1 MSKELVDALD
11 ALEAERGIDRS
22 VVVEALENA
31 LKAAYKKQY
40 NAAQN
45 VEATFDD
52 KKGTMT
58 IKQVKE
64 VVPDDEFEDDDTQ
77 IPLTKALEINKAYEP
92 GDEIRFDVTPK
103 NFGRMAAQAAKQ
115 VIVQKMREAT
125 REAVYNRFQDYEDE
139 IITGEVE
146 RQDRRFLYVMLAGD
160 QEAVMAPGDQMP
172 NEHYRMHDRIK
183 VLMTKVDNSLKGP
196 QIFVSRT
203 APDLVKRLFEQE
215 VPEVYDGTVEIVSIA
230 REAGDRSKI
239 AVYTHDPDLDPVG
252 ALVGQR
258 GSRVQSVVN
267 ELGGEHMD
275 IVEWV
280 EDEAQYIANAL
291 NPAEVTDVIFDPDND
306 RAVTVIV
313 PDDQLSLA
321 IGKKG
326 QNARLAARLTGFKVD
341 IKSESEADEFL
352 NNMAEEGQEIA
363 DEVAETD
370 ELADEV
376 ADAEELAVDEA
387 DLAEAELDQEEA
399 EDAADQDDANEA
411 ESEHKDVDA

>member
-1 MSKELVDALD
+1 MSKELVQALD
-11 ALEAERGIDRS
+11 ALEQERGIDRE

-52 KKGTMT
+52 KKGQMA
-58 IKQVKE
+58 IKQVKL
-64 VVPDDEFEDDDTQ
+64 VVLDDDLVDPDTE
-77 IPLTKALEINKAYEP
+77 IPLTEALEINKAYEP

-103 NFGRMAAQAAKQ
+103 DFGRMAAQAAKQ

-125 REAVYNRFQDYEDE
+125 RQAIYDKYQDYQDE

-146 RQDRRFLYVMLAGD
+146 RQDNRFLYVMLPGK
-160 QEAVMAPGDQMP
+160 QEAVMTQGDQMP
-172 NEHYRMHDRIK
+172 NETYRMRERIK
-183 VLMTKVDNSLKGP
+183 VLVNKVDNSLKGP

-239 AVYTHDPDLDPVG
+239 AVYTHDADLDPVG

-258 GSRVQSVVN
+258 GARVQAVVT

-291 NPAEVTDVIFDPDND
+291 NPAEVTDVIFDANNEQS
-306 RAVTVIV
+306 VTVIV

-326 QNARLAARLTGFKVD
+326 QNARLAARLTGFKID
-341 IKSESEADEFL
+341 IKAESEARD
-352 NNMAEEGQEIA
+352 
-363 DEVAETD
+363 
-370 ELADEV
+370 
-376 ADAEELAVDEA
+376 LAV
-387 DLAEAELDQEEA
+387 EEA
-399 EDAADQDDANEA
+399 EANETADTADQVVVEETQAPVEPADDNQAATDQE
-411 ESEHKDVDA
+411 D

>member
-1 MSKELVDALD
+1 MSKELVQALD
-11 ALEAERGIDRS
+11 ALEQERGIDRAI
-22 VVVEALENA
+22 VVEALEDA

-40 NAAQN
+40 NANQN

-52 KKGTMT
+52 KKGKMT
-58 IKQVKE
+58 IKQVKT
-64 VVPDDEFEDDDTQ
+64 VVLDEDLVDPDTEISLSD
-77 IPLTKALEINKAYEP
+77 ALAINKAYEP

-103 NFGRMAAQAAKQ
+103 DFGRMAAQTAKQ

-125 REAVYNRFQDYEDE
+125 RQAVYDRYKDYEGE

-146 RQDRRFLYVMLAGD
+146 RQDNRFLYVMLPGK
-160 QEAVMAPGDQMP
+160 QEAVMTAGDQMP
-172 NEHYRMHDRIK
+172 TEHYRMRDRIK
-183 VLMTKVDNSLKGP
+183 VLVSKVDDSLKGP

-215 VPEVYDGTVEIVSIA
+215 VPEVYDGTVEIVSVA

-239 AVYTHDPDLDPVG
+239 AVYTHDSDLDPVG

-258 GSRVQSVVN
+258 GARVQSVVT

-291 NPAEVTDVIFDPDND
+291 NPAEVTDVIFDPEND
-306 RAVTVIV
+306 QAVTVIV

-326 QNARLAARLTGFKVD
+326 QNARLAARLTGVKID
-341 IKSESEADEFL
+341 IKPESEA
-352 NNMAEEGQEIA
+352 
-363 DEVAETD
+363 
-370 ELADEV
+370 
-376 ADAEELAVDEA
+376 A
-387 DLAEAELDQEEA
+387 DLAVSMDETAD
-399 EDAADQDDANEA
+399 DAFDDAANEA
-411 ESEHKDVDA
+411 ADTNVDDTVDAMVDDDSENPEI

>member
-1 MSKELVDALD
+1 MSKELVQALD
-11 ALEAERGIDRS
+11 ALEQERGIDRTI
-22 VVVEALENA
+22 VVEALEDA

-40 NAAQN
+40 NANQN

-52 KKGTMT
+52 KKGKMT
-58 IKQVKE
+58 IKQIKT
-64 VVPDDEFEDDDTQ
+64 VVLDDDLLDPDTE
-77 IPLTKALEINKAYEP
+77 ISLTDATAINKAYEA

-103 NFGRMAAQAAKQ
+103 DFGRMAAQTAKQ

-125 REAVYNRFQDYEDE
+125 RQAVYDRYKDYEGE

-146 RQDRRFLYVMLAGD
+146 RQDNRFLYVMLPGK
-160 QEAVMAPGDQMP
+160 QEAVMTAGDQMP
-172 NEHYRMHDRIK
+172 TEHYRMRDRIK
-183 VLMTKVDNSLKGP
+183 VLVSKVDDSLKGP

-215 VPEVYDGTVEIVSIA
+215 VPEVYDGTVEIVSVA

-239 AVYTHDPDLDPVG
+239 AVYTHDADLDPVG

-258 GSRVQSVVN
+258 GARVQAVVT

-291 NPAEVTDVIFDPDND
+291 NPAEVTDVIFDPEND
-306 RAVTVIV
+306 QAVTVIV

-326 QNARLAARLTGFKVD
+326 QNARLAARLTGVKID
-341 IKSESEADEFL
+341 IKPESEA
-352 NNMAEEGQEIA
+352 
-363 DEVAETD
+363 
-370 ELADEV
+370 
-376 ADAEELAVDEA
+376 A
-387 DLAEAELDQEEA
+387 DLAVSMDEAADDA
-399 EDAADQDDANEA
+399 FDDAADEAADTNIDD
-411 ESEHKDVDA
+411 SVDAMVDDDSENPEI

>member
-1 MSKELVDALD
+1 MSNELVQALD
-11 ALEAERGIDRS
+11 ALEQERGIDRE

-45 VEATFDD
+45 VEAAFDD
-52 KKGTMT
+52 KKGQMT
-58 IKQVKE
+58 IKQVKL
-64 VVPDDEFEDDDTQ
+64 VVLDDDLVDPDTE
-77 IPLTKALEINKAYEP
+77 IPLTEALEINKAYEP

-103 NFGRMAAQAAKQ
+103 DFGRMAAQAAKQ

-125 REAVYNRFQDYEDE
+125 RQAIYDKYQDYQDE

-146 RQDRRFLYVMLAGD
+146 RQDNRFLYVMLPGK
-160 QEAVMAPGDQMP
+160 QEAVMTQGDQMP
-172 NEHYRMHDRIK
+172 NETYRMRDRIK
-183 VLMTKVDNSLKGP
+183 VLVNKVDNSLKGP

-230 REAGDRSKI
+230 REVGDRSKI
-239 AVYTHDPDLDPVG
+239 AVYTHDADLDPVG

-258 GSRVQSVVN
+258 GARVQAVVT

-291 NPAEVTDVIFDPDND
+291 NPAEVTDVIFDANNEQS
-306 RAVTVIV
+306 VTVIV

-326 QNARLAARLTGFKVD
+326 QNARLAARLTGFKID
-341 IKSESEADEFL
+341 IKAESEARD
-352 NNMAEEGQEIA
+352 
-363 DEVAETD
+363 
-370 ELADEV
+370 
-376 ADAEELAVDEA
+376 LAVEKVEA
-387 DLAEAELDQEEA
+387 NETADTTDQVVVEETQAPVEPADDNQAATDQE
-399 EDAADQDDANEA
+399 D
-411 ESEHKDVDA
+411 

>member
-1 MSKELVDALD
+1 MSKELVQALD
-11 ALEAERGIDRS
+11 ALEQERGIDRE

-40 NAAQN
+40 NANQN

-52 KKGTMT
+52 KKGKMT
-58 IKQVKE
+58 IKQVKT
-64 VVPDDEFEDDDTQ
+64 VVLDDDLLDPDTE
-77 IPLTKALEINKAYEP
+77 ISLTDAQAINKAYEP

-103 NFGRMAAQAAKQ
+103 DFGRMAAQAAKQ

-125 REAVYNRFQDYEDE
+125 RQAVYNRYKDYEGE

-146 RQDRRFLYVMLAGD
+146 RQDSRFLYVMLPGK
-160 QEAVMAPGDQMP
+160 QEAVMTPGDQMP
-172 NEHYRMHDRIK
+172 TEHYLMRDRIK
-183 VLMTKVDNSLKGP
+183 VLVSKVDDSLKGP

-203 APDLVKRLFEQE
+203 APGLVKRLFEQE
-215 VPEVYDGTVEIVSIA
+215 VPEVYDGTVEIVFVA

-239 AVYTHDPDLDPVG
+239 AVYTHDADLDPVG

-258 GSRVQSVVN
+258 GARVQAVVT

-291 NPAEVTDVIFDPDND
+291 NPAEVTDVIFDPEND
-306 RAVTVIV
+306 QAVTVIV

-326 QNARLAARLTGFKVD
+326 QNARLAARLTGVKID
-341 IKSESEADEFL
+341 IKPESEA
-352 NNMAEEGQEIA
+352 
-363 DEVAETD
+363 
-370 ELADEV
+370 
-376 ADAEELAVDEA
+376 A
-387 DLAEAELDQEEA
+387 DLAVSMDEASDDAFDDAANDA
-399 EDAADQDDANEA
+399 EDTNLDD
-411 ESEHKDVDA
+411 SVDAMVDDSENPEI

>member
-1 MSKELVDALD
+1 MSKELVQALD
-11 ALEAERGIDRS
+11 ALEQERGIDRA

-52 KKGTMT
+52 KKGQMT
-58 IKQVKE
+58 IKQVKL
-64 VVPDDEFEDDDTQ
+64 VVLDDDLVDPDTE
-77 IPLTKALEINKAYEP
+77 IPLTEALEINKAYEP

-103 NFGRMAAQAAKQ
+103 DFGRMAAQAAKQ

-125 REAVYNRFQDYEDE
+125 RQAIYDKYQDYQDE

-146 RQDRRFLYVMLAGD
+146 RQDSRFLYVMLPGK
-160 QEAVMAPGDQMP
+160 QEAVMTQGDQMP
-172 NEHYRMHDRIK
+172 NETYRMRDRIK
-183 VLMTKVDNSLKGP
+183 VLVNKVDNSLKGP

-239 AVYTHDPDLDPVG
+239 AVYTHDADLDPVG

-258 GSRVQSVVN
+258 GARVQAVVT

-291 NPAEVTDVIFDPDND
+291 NPAEVTDVIFDANNEQS
-306 RAVTVIV
+306 VTVIV

-326 QNARLAARLTGFKVD
+326 QNARLAARLTGFKID
-341 IKSESEADEFL
+341 IKAESEAGDLAVEK
-352 NNMAEEGQEIA
+352 AEANQTADIA
-363 DEVAETD
+363 DQALV
-370 ELADEV
+370 ELADDNQ
-376 ADAEELAVDEA
+376 AAT
-387 DLAEAELDQEEA
+387 DQE
-399 EDAADQDDANEA
+399 D
-411 ESEHKDVDA
+411 

>member
-1 MSKELVDALD
+1 MSKELVQALD
-11 ALEAERGIDRS
+11 ALEQERGIDRE

-40 NAAQN
+40 NANQN

-52 KKGTMT
+52 KKGKMT
-58 IKQVKE
+58 IKQVKT
-64 VVPDDEFEDDDTQ
+64 VVLDDDLLDPDTE
-77 IPLTKALEINKAYEP
+77 ISLTDAQAINKAYEP

-103 NFGRMAAQAAKQ
+103 DFGRMAAQAAKQ

-125 REAVYNRFQDYEDE
+125 RQAVYNRYKDYEGE

-146 RQDRRFLYVMLAGD
+146 RQDSRFLYVMLPGK
-160 QEAVMAPGDQMP
+160 QEAVMTPGDQMP
-172 NEHYRMHDRIK
+172 TEHYLMRDRIK
-183 VLMTKVDNSLKGP
+183 VLVSKVDDSLKGP

-203 APDLVKRLFEQE
+203 APGLVKRLFEQE
-215 VPEVYDGTVEIVSIA
+215 VPEVYDGTVEIVSVA

-239 AVYTHDPDLDPVG
+239 AVYTHDADLDPVG

-258 GSRVQSVVN
+258 GARVQAVVT

-291 NPAEVTDVIFDPDND
+291 NPAEVTDVIFDPEND
-306 RAVTVIV
+306 QAVTVIV

-326 QNARLAARLTGFKVD
+326 QNARLAARLTGVKID
-341 IKSESEADEFL
+341 IKPESEA
-352 NNMAEEGQEIA
+352 
-363 DEVAETD
+363 
-370 ELADEV
+370 
-376 ADAEELAVDEA
+376 A
-387 DLAEAELDQEEA
+387 DLAVSMDEASDDAFDDAANDA
-399 EDAADQDDANEA
+399 EDTNLDD
-411 ESEHKDVDA
+411 SVDAMVDDSENPEI

>member
-1 MSKELVDALD
+1 MSKELVQALD
-11 ALEAERGIDRS
+11 ALEQERGIDRA

-52 KKGTMT
+52 KKGQMT
-58 IKQVKE
+58 IKQVKL
-64 VVPDDEFEDDDTQ
+64 VVLDDDLVDPDTE
-77 IPLTKALEINKAYEP
+77 IPLTEALEINKAYEP

-103 NFGRMAAQAAKQ
+103 DFGRMAAQAAKQ

-125 REAVYNRFQDYEDE
+125 RQAIYDKYQDYQDE

-146 RQDRRFLYVMLAGD
+146 RQDNRFLYVMLPGK
-160 QEAVMAPGDQMP
+160 QEAVMTQGDQMP
-172 NEHYRMHDRIK
+172 NETYRMRDRIK
-183 VLMTKVDNSLKGP
+183 VLVNKVDNSLKGP

-239 AVYTHDPDLDPVG
+239 AVYTHDADLDPVG

-258 GSRVQSVVN
+258 GARVQAVVT

-291 NPAEVTDVIFDPDND
+291 NPAEVTDVIFDANNEQS
-306 RAVTVIV
+306 VTVIV

-326 QNARLAARLTGFKVD
+326 QNARLAARLTGFKID
-341 IKSESEADEFL
+341 IKAESEARD
-352 NNMAEEGQEIA
+352 
-363 DEVAETD
+363 
-370 ELADEV
+370 
-376 ADAEELAVDEA
+376 LAVEK
-387 DLAEAELDQEEA
+387 AEANETADTADQVVVEETQAPVEPADDNQAATDQE
-399 EDAADQDDANEA
+399 D
-411 ESEHKDVDA
+411 

>member
-1 MSKELVDALD
+1 MSKELVQALD
-11 ALEAERGIDRS
+11 ALEQERGIDRE

-40 NAAQN
+40 NANQN

-52 KKGTMT
+52 KKGKMT
-58 IKQVKE
+58 IKQVKT
-64 VVPDDEFEDDDTQ
+64 VVLDDDLLEPDTE
-77 IPLTKALEINKAYEP
+77 ISLTDAQAINKAYEP

-103 NFGRMAAQAAKQ
+103 DFGRMAAQAAKQ

-125 REAVYNRFQDYEDE
+125 RQAVYNRYKDYEGE

-146 RQDRRFLYVMLAGD
+146 RQDSRFLYVMLPGK
-160 QEAVMAPGDQMP
+160 QEAVMTPGDQMP
-172 NEHYRMHDRIK
+172 TEHYLMRDRIK
-183 VLMTKVDNSLKGP
+183 VLVSKVDDSLKGP

-203 APDLVKRLFEQE
+203 APGLVKRLFEQE
-215 VPEVYDGTVEIVSIA
+215 VPEVYDGTVEIVSVA

-239 AVYTHDPDLDPVG
+239 AVYTHDADLDPVG

-258 GSRVQSVVN
+258 GARVQAVVT

-291 NPAEVTDVIFDPDND
+291 NPAEVTDVIFDPEND
-306 RAVTVIV
+306 QAVTVIV

-326 QNARLAARLTGFKVD
+326 QNARLAARLTGVKID
-341 IKSESEADEFL
+341 IKPESEA
-352 NNMAEEGQEIA
+352 
-363 DEVAETD
+363 
-370 ELADEV
+370 
-376 ADAEELAVDEA
+376 A
-387 DLAEAELDQEEA
+387 DLAVSMDEASDDAFDDAANDA
-399 EDAADQDDANEA
+399 EDTNLDD
-411 ESEHKDVDA
+411 SVDAMVDDSENPEI

>member
-1 MSKELVDALD
+1 MSKELVQALD
-11 ALEAERGIDRS
+11 ALEQERGIDRA

-52 KKGTMT
+52 KKGQMT
-58 IKQVKE
+58 IKQVKL
-64 VVPDDEFEDDDTQ
+64 VVLDDDLVDPDTE
-77 IPLTKALEINKAYEP
+77 IPLTEALEINKAYEP

-103 NFGRMAAQAAKQ
+103 DFGRMAAQAAKQ

-125 REAVYNRFQDYEDE
+125 RQAIYDKYQDYQDE

-146 RQDRRFLYVMLAGD
+146 RQDSRFLYVMLPGK
-160 QEAVMAPGDQMP
+160 QEAVMTQGDQMP
-172 NEHYRMHDRIK
+172 NETYRMRDRIK
-183 VLMTKVDNSLKGP
+183 VLINKVDNSLKGP

-239 AVYTHDPDLDPVG
+239 AVYTHDADLDPVG

-258 GSRVQSVVN
+258 GARVQAVVT

-291 NPAEVTDVIFDPDND
+291 NPAEVTDVIFDANNEQS
-306 RAVTVIV
+306 VTVIV

-326 QNARLAARLTGFKVD
+326 QNARLAARLTGFKID
-341 IKSESEADEFL
+341 IKAESEAGDLAVEK
-352 NNMAEEGQEIA
+352 AEANQTADIA
-363 DEVAETD
+363 DQALV
-370 ELADEV
+370 ELADDNQ
-376 ADAEELAVDEA
+376 AAT
-387 DLAEAELDQEEA
+387 DQE
-399 EDAADQDDANEA
+399 D
-411 ESEHKDVDA
+411 

>member
-1 MSKELVDALD
+1 MSKELVQALD
-11 ALEAERGIDRS
+11 ALEAERGIDRD

-40 NAAQN
+40 NANQN

-52 KKGTMT
+52 KKGKMT
-58 IKQVKE
+58 IKQVKT
-64 VVPDDEFEDDDTQ
+64 VVLDEDLLDPDTE
-77 IPLTKALEINKAYEP
+77 ISLTDALAINKAYEP

-103 NFGRMAAQAAKQ
+103 DFGRMAAQAAKQ

-125 REAVYNRFQDYEDE
+125 RQAVYNRYKDYEGE

-146 RQDRRFLYVMLAGD
+146 RQDNRFLYVMLPGK
-160 QEAVMAPGDQMP
+160 QEAVMTAGDQMP
-172 NEHYRMHDRIK
+172 NETYRMRDRIK
-183 VLMTKVDNSLKGP
+183 VLVSKVDDSLKGP

-215 VPEVYDGTVEIVSIA
+215 VPEVYDGTVEIVSVA

-239 AVYTHDPDLDPVG
+239 AVYTHDSDLDPVG

-258 GSRVQSVVN
+258 GARVQAVVT

-291 NPAEVTDVIFDPDND
+291 NPAEVTDVIFDPEND
-306 RAVTVIV
+306 QAVTVIV

-326 QNARLAARLTGFKVD
+326 QNARLAARLTGVKID
-341 IKSESEADEFL
+341 IKPESEANDLAVSMDEASDDSFD
-352 NNMAEEGQEIA
+352 NAA
-363 DEVAETD
+363 DEAADTD
-370 ELADEV
+370 VDDSVDAMV
-376 ADAEELAVDEA
+376 ADDNEENPEI
-387 DLAEAELDQEEA
+387 
-399 EDAADQDDANEA
+399 
-411 ESEHKDVDA
+411 

>member
-1 MSKELVDALD
+1 MSKELVQDLD
-11 ALEAERGIDRS
+11 ALEQERGIDRA

-52 KKGTMT
+52 KKGQMT
-58 IKQVKE
+58 IKQVKL
-64 VVPDDEFEDDDTQ
+64 VVLDDDLVDPDTE
-77 IPLTKALEINKAYEP
+77 IPLTEALEINKAYEP

-103 NFGRMAAQAAKQ
+103 DFGRMAAQAAKQ

-125 REAVYNRFQDYEDE
+125 RQAIYDKYQDYQDE

-146 RQDRRFLYVMLAGD
+146 RQDNRFLYVMLPGK
-160 QEAVMAPGDQMP
+160 QEAVMTQGDQMP
-172 NEHYRMHDRIK
+172 NETYRMRDRIK
-183 VLMTKVDNSLKGP
+183 VLVNKVDNSLKGP

-239 AVYTHDPDLDPVG
+239 AVYTHDADLDPVG

-258 GSRVQSVVN
+258 GARVQAVVT

-291 NPAEVTDVIFDPDND
+291 NPAEVTDVIFDANNEQS
-306 RAVTVIV
+306 VTVIV

-326 QNARLAARLTGFKVD
+326 QNARLAARLTGFKID
-341 IKSESEADEFL
+341 IKAESEARD
-352 NNMAEEGQEIA
+352 
-363 DEVAETD
+363 
-370 ELADEV
+370 
-376 ADAEELAVDEA
+376 LAVEK
-387 DLAEAELDQEEA
+387 AEANETADTADQVVVEEIQAPVEPADDNQAATDQE
-399 EDAADQDDANEA
+399 D
-411 ESEHKDVDA
+411 

>member
-1 MSKELVDALD
+1 MSKELVQALD
-11 ALEAERGIDRS
+11 ALEQERGIDRE

-52 KKGTMT
+52 KKGQMT
-58 IKQVKE
+58 IKQVKL
-64 VVPDDEFEDDDTQ
+64 VVLDDDLVDPDTE
-77 IPLTKALEINKAYEP
+77 IPLTEALEINKAYEP

-103 NFGRMAAQAAKQ
+103 DFGRMAAQAAKQ

-125 REAVYNRFQDYEDE
+125 RQAIYDKYQDYQDE

-146 RQDRRFLYVMLAGD
+146 RQDSRFLYVMLPGK
-160 QEAVMAPGDQMP
+160 QEAVMTQGDQMP
-172 NEHYRMHDRIK
+172 NETYRMRDRIK
-183 VLMTKVDNSLKGP
+183 VLVNKVDNSLKGP

-239 AVYTHDPDLDPVG
+239 AVYTHDADLDPVG

-258 GSRVQSVVN
+258 GARVQAVVT

-291 NPAEVTDVIFDPDND
+291 NPAEVTDVIFDANNEQS
-306 RAVTVIV
+306 VTVIV

-326 QNARLAARLTGFKVD
+326 QNARLAARLTGFKID
-341 IKSESEADEFL
+341 IKAESEARD
-352 NNMAEEGQEIA
+352 
-363 DEVAETD
+363 
-370 ELADEV
+370 
-376 ADAEELAVDEA
+376 LAVEK
-387 DLAEAELDQEEA
+387 AE
-399 EDAADQDDANEA
+399 ANEA
-411 ESEHKDVDA
+411 ADGGDQAVVEETQAPVEPADDNQAATDQED

>member
-1 MSKELVDALD
+1 MSKELVQALD
-11 ALEAERGIDRS
+11 ALEQERGIDRE

-40 NAAQN
+40 NANQN

-52 KKGTMT
+52 KKGKMT
-58 IKQVKE
+58 IKQVKT
-64 VVPDDEFEDDDTQ
+64 VVLDDDLLDPDTE
-77 IPLTKALEINKAYEP
+77 ISLTDAQAINKAYEP

-103 NFGRMAAQAAKQ
+103 DFGRMAAQAAKQ

-125 REAVYNRFQDYEDE
+125 RQAVYNRYKDYEGE

-146 RQDRRFLYVMLAGD
+146 RQDSRFLYVMLPGK
-160 QEAVMAPGDQMP
+160 QEAVMTPGDQMP
-172 NEHYRMHDRIK
+172 TEHYRMRDRIK
-183 VLMTKVDNSLKGP
+183 VLVSKVDDSLKGP

-203 APDLVKRLFEQE
+203 APGLVKRLFEQE
-215 VPEVYDGTVEIVSIA
+215 VPEVYDGTVEIVSVA

-239 AVYTHDPDLDPVG
+239 AVYTHDADLDPVG

-258 GSRVQSVVN
+258 GARVQAVVT

-291 NPAEVTDVIFDPDND
+291 NPAEVTDVIFDPEND
-306 RAVTVIV
+306 QAVTVIV

-326 QNARLAARLTGFKVD
+326 QNARLAARLTGVKID
-341 IKSESEADEFL
+341 IKPESEA
-352 NNMAEEGQEIA
+352 
-363 DEVAETD
+363 
-370 ELADEV
+370 
-376 ADAEELAVDEA
+376 A
-387 DLAEAELDQEEA
+387 DLAVSMDEASDDAFDDAANDA
-399 EDAADQDDANEA
+399 EDTNLDD
-411 ESEHKDVDA
+411 SVDAMVDDSENPEI

>member
-1 MSKELVDALD
+1 MSKELVQALD
-11 ALEAERGIDRS
+11 ALEQERGIDRA

-52 KKGTMT
+52 KKGQMT
-58 IKQVKE
+58 IKQVKL
-64 VVPDDEFEDDDTQ
+64 VVLDDDLVDPDTE
-77 IPLTKALEINKAYEP
+77 ISLTEALKINKAYEA

-103 NFGRMAAQAAKQ
+103 DFGRMAAQAAKQ

-125 REAVYNRFQDYEDE
+125 RQAIYDKYQDYQDE

-146 RQDRRFLYVMLAGD
+146 RQDSRFLYVMLPGK
-160 QEAVMAPGDQMP
+160 QEAVMTPADQMP
-172 NEHYRMHDRIK
+172 TETYRMRDRIK
-183 VLMTKVDNSLKGP
+183 VLVSKVDNSLKGP

-239 AVYTHDPDLDPVG
+239 AVYTHDADLDPVG

-258 GSRVQSVVN
+258 GARVQAVVT

-291 NPAEVTDVIFDPDND
+291 NPAEVTDVIFDPENEQ
-306 RAVTVIV
+306 AVTVIV

-326 QNARLAARLTGFKVD
+326 QNARLAARLTGFKID
-341 IKSESEADEFL
+341 IKAESEAQNL
-352 NNMAEEGQEIA
+352 AAQAANPA
-363 DEVAETD
+363 TD
-370 ELADEV
+370 LD
-376 ADAEELAVDEA
+376 DEA
-387 DLAEAELDQEEA
+387 VVP
-399 EDAADQDDANEA
+399 EDEAADDQVDGDVASTD
-411 ESEHKDVDA
+411 SED

>member
-92 GDEIRFDVTPK
+92 GDEIRFDVTPE

-387 DLAEAELDQEEA
+387 DLAEAELEQEEA
-399 EDAADQDDANEA
+399 EDAAEQDDTNEA
-411 ESEHKDVDA
+411 ESANKDVDA

>member
-1 MSKELVDALD
+1 MSKELVDALN
-11 ALEAERGIDRS
+11 ALEAERGIDRAT
-22 VVVEALENA
+22 VVEALENA

-40 NAAQN
+40 NANQN

-52 KKGTMT
+52 KKGKMT
-58 IKQVKE
+58 IKQVK
-64 VVPDDEFEDDDTQ
+64 VVVLDEDLLDPDTE
-77 IPLTKALEINKAYEP
+77 ISLTDALKINKAYEP

-103 NFGRMAAQAAKQ
+103 DFGRMAAQAAKQ
-115 VIVQKMREAT
+115 VIVQKMREAG
-125 REAVYNRFQDYEDE
+125 REAVYNKFIDYEGE

-146 RQDRRFLYVMLAGD
+146 RQDRRFLYVMLPGK
-160 QEAVMAPGDQMP
+160 QEAVMGPNDQMP

-183 VLMTKVDNSLKGP
+183 VLVTKVDNAPKGP

-258 GSRVQSVVN
+258 GARVQSVVN
-267 ELGGEHMD
+267 ELGSEHMD

-291 NPAEVTDVIFDPDND
+291 NPSEVTDVIFDPEND
-306 RAVTVIV
+306 HAVTVIV

-341 IKSESEADEFL
+341 IKSESEAGDL
-352 NNMAEEGQEIA
+352 MLKNQGEEQA
-363 DEVAETD
+363 DEVVAED
-370 ELADEV
+370 LADDDVDGALAAEEV
-376 ADAEELAVDEA
+376 AHEFDHEQDSDES
-387 DLAEAELDQEEA
+387 
-399 EDAADQDDANEA
+399 QD
-411 ESEHKDVDA
+411 

>member
-1 MSKELVDALD
+1 MSKELVQALD
-11 ALEAERGIDRS
+11 ALEAERGIDRD

-40 NAAQN
+40 NANQN

-52 KKGTMT
+52 KKGKMT
-58 IKQVKE
+58 IKQVKT
-64 VVPDDEFEDDDTQ
+64 VVLDEDLLDPDTE
-77 IPLTKALEINKAYEP
+77 ISLTDALAINKAYEP

-103 NFGRMAAQAAKQ
+103 DFGRMAAQAAKQ

-125 REAVYNRFQDYEDE
+125 RQAVYNRYKDYEGE

-146 RQDRRFLYVMLAGD
+146 RQDNRFLYVMLPGK
-160 QEAVMAPGDQMP
+160 QEAVMTAGDQMP
-172 NEHYRMHDRIK
+172 NETYRMRDRIK
-183 VLMTKVDNSLKGP
+183 VLVSKVDDSLKGP

-215 VPEVYDGTVEIVSIA
+215 VPEVYDGTVEIVSVA

-239 AVYTHDPDLDPVG
+239 AVYTHDSDLDPVG

-258 GSRVQSVVN
+258 GARVQAVVT

-291 NPAEVTDVIFDPDND
+291 NPAEVTDVIFDPEND
-306 RAVTVIV
+306 QAVTVIV

-326 QNARLAARLTGFKVD
+326 QNARLAARLTGVKID
-341 IKSESEADEFL
+341 IKPESEANDLAVSMDEASDDSFDK
-352 NNMAEEGQEIA
+352 AA
-363 DEVAETD
+363 DEATD
-370 ELADEV
+370 TDVDDSVDAMV
-376 ADAEELAVDEA
+376 ADDNEENPEI
-387 DLAEAELDQEEA
+387 
-399 EDAADQDDANEA
+399 
-411 ESEHKDVDA
+411 

>member
-1 MSKELVDALD
+1 MSKELVQALD
-11 ALEAERGIDRS
+11 ALEQERGIDRA

-52 KKGTMT
+52 KKGQMT
-58 IKQVKE
+58 IKQVKL
-64 VVPDDEFEDDDTQ
+64 VVLDDDLVDPDTE
-77 IPLTKALEINKAYEP
+77 IPLTEALEINKAYEP

-103 NFGRMAAQAAKQ
+103 DFGRMAAQAAKQ

-125 REAVYNRFQDYEDE
+125 RQAIYDKYQDYQDE

-146 RQDRRFLYVMLAGD
+146 RQDNRFLYVMLPGK
-160 QEAVMAPGDQMP
+160 QEAVMTQGDQMP
-172 NEHYRMHDRIK
+172 NETYRMRDRIK
-183 VLMTKVDNSLKGP
+183 VLVNKVDNSLKGP

-239 AVYTHDPDLDPVG
+239 AVYTHDADLDPVG

-258 GSRVQSVVN
+258 GARVQAVVT

-291 NPAEVTDVIFDPDND
+291 NPAEVTDVIFDANNEQS
-306 RAVTVIV
+306 VTVIV

-326 QNARLAARLTGFKVD
+326 QNARLAARLTGFKID
-341 IKSESEADEFL
+341 IKAESEARD
-352 NNMAEEGQEIA
+352 
-363 DEVAETD
+363 
-370 ELADEV
+370 
-376 ADAEELAVDEA
+376 LAVEK
-387 DLAEAELDQEEA
+387 AEANETADTADQVVVEEIQAPVEPADDNQAATDQE
-399 EDAADQDDANEA
+399 D
-411 ESEHKDVDA
+411 

>member
-1 MSKELVDALD
+1 MSKELVQALD
-11 ALEAERGIDRS
+11 ALEQERGIDRE

-40 NAAQN
+40 NANQN

-52 KKGTMT
+52 KKGKMT
-58 IKQVKE
+58 IKQVKT
-64 VVPDDEFEDDDTQ
+64 VVLDDDLLDPDTE
-77 IPLTKALEINKAYEP
+77 ISLTDAQAINKAYEP

-103 NFGRMAAQAAKQ
+103 DFGRMAAQAAKQ

-125 REAVYNRFQDYEDE
+125 RQAVYNRYKDYEGE

-146 RQDRRFLYVMLAGD
+146 RQDSRFLYVMLPGK
-160 QEAVMAPGDQMP
+160 QEAVMTPGDQMP
-172 NEHYRMHDRIK
+172 TEHYRMRDRIK
-183 VLMTKVDNSLKGP
+183 VLVSKVDDSLKGP

-203 APDLVKRLFEQE
+203 APGLVKRLFEQE
-215 VPEVYDGTVEIVSIA
+215 VPEVYDGTVEIVSVA

-239 AVYTHDPDLDPVG
+239 AVYTHDADLDPVG

-258 GSRVQSVVN
+258 GARVQAVVT

-291 NPAEVTDVIFDPDND
+291 NPAEVTDVIFDPEND
-306 RAVTVIV
+306 QAVTVIV

-326 QNARLAARLTGFKVD
+326 QNARLAARLTGVKID
-341 IKSESEADEFL
+341 IKPESEA
-352 NNMAEEGQEIA
+352 
-363 DEVAETD
+363 
-370 ELADEV
+370 
-376 ADAEELAVDEA
+376 A
-387 DLAEAELDQEEA
+387 DLAVSMDEASDDA
-399 EDAADQDDANEA
+399 FDDAANDAEYTNLDD
-411 ESEHKDVDA
+411 SVDAMVDDSENPEI

>member
-1 MSKELVDALD
+1 
-11 ALEAERGIDRS
+11 
-22 VVVEALENA
+22 
-31 LKAAYKKQY
+31 
-40 NAAQN
+40 
-45 VEATFDD
+45 
-52 KKGTMT
+52 MT
-58 IKQVKE
+58 IKQVKL
-64 VVPDDEFEDDDTQ
+64 VVLDDDLVDPDTE
-77 IPLTKALEINKAYEP
+77 ISLTEAFKINKAYEA

-103 NFGRMAAQAAKQ
+103 DFGRMAAQAAKQ

-125 REAVYNRFQDYEDE
+125 RQAIYDKYQDYQDE

-146 RQDRRFLYVMLAGD
+146 RQDSRFLYVMLPGK
-160 QEAVMAPGDQMP
+160 QEAVMTPADQMP
-172 NEHYRMHDRIK
+172 TETYRMRDRIK
-183 VLMTKVDNSLKGP
+183 VLVSKVDNSLKGP

-239 AVYTHDPDLDPVG
+239 AVYTHDADLDPVG

-258 GSRVQSVVN
+258 GARVQAVVT

-291 NPAEVTDVIFDPDND
+291 NPAEVTDVIFDPENEQ
-306 RAVTVIV
+306 AVTVIV

-326 QNARLAARLTGFKVD
+326 QNARLAARLTGFKID
-341 IKSESEADEFL
+341 IKAESEAQNL
-352 NNMAEEGQEIA
+352 AAQAANPA
-363 DEVAETD
+363 TD
-370 ELADEV
+370 LD
-376 ADAEELAVDEA
+376 DEA
-387 DLAEAELDQEEA
+387 VVP
-399 EDAADQDDANEA
+399 EDEAADDQVDGDVASTD
-411 ESEHKDVDA
+411 SED

>member
-1 MSKELVDALD
+1 MSKELVQALD
-11 ALEAERGIDRS
+11 ALEQERGIDRE

-52 KKGTMT
+52 KKGQMT
-58 IKQVKE
+58 IKQVKL
-64 VVPDDEFEDDDTQ
+64 VVLDDDLVDSDTE
-77 IPLTKALEINKAYEP
+77 IPLTEALEINKAYEP

-103 NFGRMAAQAAKQ
+103 DFGRMAAQAAKQ

-125 REAVYNRFQDYEDE
+125 RQAIYDKYQDYQDE

-146 RQDRRFLYVMLAGD
+146 RQDNRFLYVMLPGK
-160 QEAVMAPGDQMP
+160 QEAVMTQGDQMP
-172 NEHYRMHDRIK
+172 NETYRMRDRIK
-183 VLMTKVDNSLKGP
+183 VLVNKVDNSLKGP

-239 AVYTHDPDLDPVG
+239 AVYTHDADLDPVG

-258 GSRVQSVVN
+258 GARVQAVVT

-291 NPAEVTDVIFDPDND
+291 NPAEVTDVIFDANNEQS
-306 RAVTVIV
+306 VTVIV

-326 QNARLAARLTGFKVD
+326 QNARLAARLTGFKID
-341 IKSESEADEFL
+341 IKAESEARD
-352 NNMAEEGQEIA
+352 
-363 DEVAETD
+363 
-370 ELADEV
+370 
-376 ADAEELAVDEA
+376 LAVEK
-387 DLAEAELDQEEA
+387 AEANETADTADQVVVEETQAPVEPADDNQAATDQE
-399 EDAADQDDANEA
+399 D
-411 ESEHKDVDA
+411 

>member
-1 MSKELVDALD
+1 MSKELVQALD
-11 ALEAERGIDRS
+11 ALEQERGIDRA
-22 VVVEALENA
+22 VVIEALENA

-40 NAAQN
+40 NANQN
-45 VEATFDD
+45 VEATFDG
-52 KKGTMT
+52 KKGSMT
-58 IKQVKE
+58 IKQVKL
-64 VVPDDEFEDDDTQ
+64 VVLDDDLLDPDTE
-77 IPLTKALEINKAYEP
+77 ISLTDALAINRAYEP

-103 NFGRMAAQAAKQ
+103 DFGRMAAQAAKQ

-125 REAVYNRFQDYEDE
+125 REAIYERYADYEGE

-146 RQDRRFLYVMLAGD
+146 RQDNRFLYIMIAGD
-160 QEAVMAPGDQMP
+160 QEAVMKPEDQMQT
-172 NEHYRMHDRIK
+172 EHYRMHDRIK
-183 VLMTKVDNSLKGP
+183 VLVAKVDDSLKGP

-215 VPEVYDGTVEIVSIA
+215 VPEVYDGTVEIVSIS

-258 GSRVQSVVN
+258 GARVQAVVT

-291 NPAEVTDVIFDPDND
+291 NPSEVTDVIFDPEDEQ
-306 RAVTVIV
+306 AVTVIV

-326 QNARLAARLTGFKVD
+326 QNVRLAARLTGFKID
-341 IKSESEADEFL
+341 IKPESEAAEL
-352 NNMAEEGQEIA
+352 NQDLATDLSEDLTEE
-363 DEVAETD
+363 ET
-370 ELADEV
+370 A
-376 ADAEELAVDEA
+376 ATAVDESLATDEA
-387 DLAEAELDQEEA
+387 DWSTDTTP
-399 EDAADQDDANEA
+399 AD
-411 ESEHKDVDA
+411 

>member
-1 MSKELVDALD
+1 MSKELVMALD
-11 ALEAERGIDRS
+11 ALEQERGIDRD

-40 NAAQN
+40 NANQN

-52 KKGTMT
+52 KKGKMT
-58 IKQVKE
+58 IKQVKT
-64 VVPDDEFEDDDTQ
+64 VVLDEDLLDPDTE
-77 IPLTKALEINKAYEP
+77 ISLTDALEINKAYEP

-103 NFGRMAAQAAKQ
+103 DFGRMAAQAAKQ

-125 REAVYNRFQDYEDE
+125 RQAVYERYKDYEGE
-139 IITGEVE
+139 IVTGEVE
-146 RQDRRFLYVMLAGD
+146 RQDTRFLYVMLPGK
-160 QEAVMAPGDQMP
+160 QEAVMTAGDQMP
-172 NEHYRMHDRIK
+172 SEHYKMRDRIK
-183 VLMTKVDNSLKGP
+183 VLVSKVDDSLKGP

-203 APDLVKRLFEQE
+203 APGLVKRLFEQE
-215 VPEVYDGTVEIVSIA
+215 VPEVYDGTVEIVSVS

-239 AVYTHDPDLDPVG
+239 AVYTHDEDLDPVG

-258 GSRVQSVVN
+258 GARVQAVVT

-291 NPAEVTDVIFDPDND
+291 NPAEVTDVIFDPEND
-306 RAVTVIV
+306 QAVTVIV

-326 QNARLAARLTGFKVD
+326 QNARLAARLTGVKID
-341 IKSESEADEFL
+341 IKPESEA
-352 NNMAEEGQEIA
+352 
-363 DEVAETD
+363 
-370 ELADEV
+370 
-376 ADAEELAVDEA
+376 A
-387 DLAEAELDQEEA
+387 DLAVSMDEAADDA
-399 EDAADQDDANEA
+399 FDDAADEGVDTDIDAG
-411 ESEHKDVDA
+411 VDALADDDSENPEI

>member
-1 MSKELVDALD
+1 MSKELVMALD
-11 ALEAERGIDRS
+11 ALEQERGIDRE

-40 NAAQN
+40 NANQN

-52 KKGTMT
+52 KKGKMT
-58 IKQVKE
+58 IKQVKT
-64 VVPDDEFEDDDTQ
+64 VVLDEDLLDPDTE
-77 IPLTKALEINKAYEP
+77 ISLTEALEINKAYEA

-103 NFGRMAAQAAKQ
+103 DFGRMAAQAAKQ

-125 REAVYNRFQDYEDE
+125 RQAVYERYKDYEGE
-139 IITGEVE
+139 IISGEVE
-146 RQDRRFLYVMLAGD
+146 RQDTRFLYVMLPGK
-160 QEAVMAPGDQMP
+160 QEAVMTAGDQMP
-172 NEHYRMHDRIK
+172 TEHYRMRDRIK
-183 VLMTKVDNSLKGP
+183 VLVSKVDDSLKGP

-203 APDLVKRLFEQE
+203 APGLVKRLFEQE
-215 VPEVYDGTVEIVSIA
+215 VPEVYDGTVEIVSVA

-239 AVYTHDPDLDPVG
+239 AVYTHDEDLDPVG

-258 GSRVQSVVN
+258 GARVQAVVT

-291 NPAEVTDVIFDPDND
+291 NPAEVTDVIFDPEND
-306 RAVTVIV
+306 QAVTVIV

-326 QNARLAARLTGFKVD
+326 QNARLAARLTGVKID
-341 IKSESEADEFL
+341 IKPESEA
-352 NNMAEEGQEIA
+352 
-363 DEVAETD
+363 
-370 ELADEV
+370 
-376 ADAEELAVDEA
+376 A
-387 DLAEAELDQEEA
+387 DLAVAMDEAADDSFD
-399 EDAADQDDANEA
+399 DAADEA
-411 ESEHKDVDA
+411 VDTDVDAGVDALAEDDSENPEI

>member
-1 MSKELVDALD
+1 MSKELVQALD
-11 ALEAERGIDRS
+11 ALEQERGIERE

-40 NAAQN
+40 NANQN

-52 KKGTMT
+52 KKGKMT
-58 IKQVKE
+58 IKQVKT
-64 VVPDDEFEDDDTQ
+64 VVLDDDLLDPDTE
-77 IPLTKALEINKAYEP
+77 ISLTDAQAINKAYEP

-103 NFGRMAAQAAKQ
+103 DFGRMAAQAAKQ

-125 REAVYNRFQDYEDE
+125 RQAVYNRYKDYEGE

-146 RQDRRFLYVMLAGD
+146 RQDSRFLYVMLPGK
-160 QEAVMAPGDQMP
+160 QEAVMTPGDQMP
-172 NEHYRMHDRIK
+172 TEHYRMRDRIK
-183 VLMTKVDNSLKGP
+183 VLVSKVDDSLKGP

-203 APDLVKRLFEQE
+203 APGLVKRLFEQE
-215 VPEVYDGTVEIVSIA
+215 VPEVYDGTVEIVSVA

-239 AVYTHDPDLDPVG
+239 AVYTHDADLDPVG

-258 GSRVQSVVN
+258 GARVQAVVT

-291 NPAEVTDVIFDPDND
+291 NPAEVTDVIFDPEND
-306 RAVTVIV
+306 QAVTVIV

-326 QNARLAARLTGFKVD
+326 QNARLAARLTGVKID
-341 IKSESEADEFL
+341 IKPESEA
-352 NNMAEEGQEIA
+352 
-363 DEVAETD
+363 
-370 ELADEV
+370 
-376 ADAEELAVDEA
+376 A
-387 DLAEAELDQEEA
+387 DLAVSMDEASDDAFDDAANDA
-399 EDAADQDDANEA
+399 EDTNLDD
-411 ESEHKDVDA
+411 SVDAMVDDSENPEI